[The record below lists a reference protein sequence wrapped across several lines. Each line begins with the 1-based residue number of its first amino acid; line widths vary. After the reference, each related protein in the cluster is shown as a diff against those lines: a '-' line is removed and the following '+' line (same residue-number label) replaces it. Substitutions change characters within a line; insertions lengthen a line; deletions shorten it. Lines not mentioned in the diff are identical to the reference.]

1 MLTKAYANEFE
12 KNSETLERM
21 LYWRNMKL
29 KILVGLCILGI
40 VGFVALVIVQMTNGT
55 KTMS

>member
-1 MLTKAYANEFE
+1 MLTKAYANEFQ
-12 KNSETLERM
+12 KNSEKLERM